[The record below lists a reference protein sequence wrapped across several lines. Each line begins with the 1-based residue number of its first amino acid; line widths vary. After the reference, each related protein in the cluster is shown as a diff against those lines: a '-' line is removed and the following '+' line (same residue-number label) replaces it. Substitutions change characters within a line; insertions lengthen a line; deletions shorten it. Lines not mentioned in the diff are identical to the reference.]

1 MMNQFQTELVVH
13 KILSP
18 LAVWFQIKSSWA
30 KKKWVTVQGSYSN
43 KFYLSVIWIDTNKP
57 IGSLLTC
64 YSLLLLEIYSINW
77 NFFWM
82 GQINSVEQSHC
93 FFAIFNC
100 FRYKVLKQSLIF
112 PWYILSIFN
121 FQCHIIHPLLI
132 FSRRLLSDLHLGE
145 LLILNAF
152 LLLEHI
158 SYQFF
163 N

>member
-112 PWYILSIFN
+112 PWYTLSIFN

-132 FSRRLLSDLHLGE
+132 FFQEVTFRSAFGWIIDLKC
-145 LLILNAF
+145 
-152 LLLEHI
+152 I
-158 SYQFF
+158 SIIRTYFISIF
-163 N
+163 